1 MSNPAH
7 DLAATGTPAPWTA
20 PESASWE
27 RAIRCE
33 PQENGRRRVGQ
44 IAFVDD
50 AVKIARAVNALGPLG
65 DLLDAAYEHRADNL
79 DYCRECVGGVPIHKC
94 RIAAARDA
102 VVAALTGDAT

>member
-7 DLAATGTPAPWTA
+7 ALAANWADLTY
-20 PESASWE
+20 SD
-27 RAIRCE
+27 C
-33 PQENGRRRVGQ
+33 
-44 IAFVDD
+44 VDVLARLLGLD
-50 AVKIARAVNALGPLG
+50 AGPDFDDGGPLG

-102 VVAALTGDAT
+102 VVAALTGGER